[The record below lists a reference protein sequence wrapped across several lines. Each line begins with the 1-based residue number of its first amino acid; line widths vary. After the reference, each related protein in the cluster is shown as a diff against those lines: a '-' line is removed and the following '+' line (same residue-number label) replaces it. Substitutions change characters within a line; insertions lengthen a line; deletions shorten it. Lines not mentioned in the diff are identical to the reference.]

1 MKNNNIL
8 LIGCGLIA
16 QNMHLPAML
25 KFFKKRDIAILDKD
39 PKTLKSACKAFDIA
53 TSYNDISE
61 VDFNNY
67 SFVVLAVPYQLN
79 YDILNV
85 LLDYKIKILCEKP
98 VVSNYTDYKL
108 LKLKVQNSKAEIFIN
123 QTRRFSPLSR
133 DIKKILNG
141 KDDCYKLG
149 NLTSVSYSDGSKFD
163 WDSSSGFY
171 FKNQFGV
178 LLDRGPHAIDLIG
191 WMIDDDLKIVDFFK
205 DSDKLFPESHT
216 HIKLISETRKIPINI
231 TLSWKYKLA
240 NQVIFNFDHGKI
252 LFGVND
258 LNSYEVIA
266 SNKRKTIMAKD
277 SVDNYYD
284 LGKVVFNNFLNFPIN
299 SVSFFDVESSI
310 KVISEAYE
318 R

>member
-1 MKNNNIL
+1 MKNKSIL

-16 QNMHLPAML
+16 QNMHLPAIL
-25 KFFKKRDIAILDKD
+25 KFFKKSEISILDKD
-39 PKTLKSACKAFDIA
+39 FKTLESVSKTFDIT

-61 VDFNNY
+61 VNFNNY

-79 YDILNV
+79 YDILNI
-85 LLDYKIKILCEKP
+85 LLDYHIKILCEKP
-98 VVSNYTDYKL
+98 VVSNYKDYQL
-108 LKLKVQNSKAEIFIN
+108 LKPKIQNSKAEIFIN
-123 QTRRFSPLSR
+123 QTRRFSPLAM

-141 KDDCYKLG
+141 ENNNFKLG
-149 NLTSVSYSDGSKFD
+149 NMKSVSYSDGSKFD

-191 WMIDDDLKIVDFFK
+191 WMIEDDLQIADFFK
-205 DSDKLFPESHT
+205 DSDKLLPESHT
-216 HIKLISETRKIPINI
+216 HIKLVSKKRKIPINI

-240 NQVIFNFDHGKI
+240 NQVIFNFDYGKI

-258 LNSYEVIA
+258 LNSYEIITA
-266 SNKRKTIMAKD
+266 NKRKTIMAKD

-284 LGKVVFNNFLNFPIN
+284 LGKVVFNNFLNFPLN
-299 SVSFFDVESSI
+299 NVSFFDVENSI

>member
-1 MKNNNIL
+1 MKNNKIL

-25 KFFKKRDIAILDKD
+25 KFFQKGDIAILDKD
-39 PKTLKSACKAFDIA
+39 FKTLESVRKTFDIT

-79 YDILNV
+79 YDILNT
-85 LLDYKIKILCEKP
+85 LLDYDIKILCEKP
-98 VVSNYTDYKL
+98 VVSNYKDYQL
-108 LKLKVQNSKAEIFIN
+108 LKPKIQSSKAKIFIN
-123 QTRRFSPLSR
+123 QTRRFSPLAM

-141 KDDCYKLG
+141 ENNSFKLG
-149 NLTSVSYSDGSKFD
+149 NIKSVSYSDGSKFD

-191 WMIDDDLKIVDFFK
+191 WMIGDDLKILDFFK
-205 DSDKLFPESHT
+205 DSDKLLPESHT
-216 HIKLISETRKIPINI
+216 HIKLVSKKRKIPINI

-258 LNSYEVIA
+258 LNSYEIIA

-284 LGKVVFNNFLNFPIN
+284 LGNIVFNNFLNFQHN
-299 SVSFFDVESSI
+299 CVSFFDVENSI

>member
-1 MKNNNIL
+1 MKNNKIL

-25 KFFKKRDIAILDKD
+25 KFFKKDDIAILDKD
-39 PKTLKSACKAFDIA
+39 LKTLYSVGKDFEIA
-53 TSYNDISE
+53 TTYNDMSE

-79 YDILNV
+79 FDILNT
-85 LLDYKIKILCEKP
+85 LLNYDIKILCEKP
-98 VVSNYTDYKL
+98 VVSNYKDYQL
-108 LKLKVQNSKAEIFIN
+108 LKPKVENAKAEIYIN
-123 QTRRFSPLSR
+123 QTRRFSPLAM
-133 DIKKILNG
+133 DIKKISNG
-141 KDDCYKLG
+141 ENNSFELG
-149 NLTSVSYSDGSKFD
+149 DIKSISYSDGSKFD

-178 LLDRGPHAIDLIG
+178 LLDRGPHAIDLIS
-191 WMIDDDLKIVDFFK
+191 WLIEDELELENFIK
-205 DSDKLFPESHT
+205 DSDKLLPESHT
-216 HIKLISETRKIPINI
+216 FIKLLSKKNNIPINV
-231 TLSWKYKLA
+231 TLSWKYKLS

-258 LNSYEVIA
+258 LNSYEIITP
-266 SNKRKTIMAKD
+266 NKRQTIMAKN

-284 LGKVVFNNFLNFPIN
+284 LGKIVFDSFLNFKKN
-299 SVSFFDVESSI
+299 SVSFFDVENSI
-310 KVISEAYE
+310 KVITEAYE